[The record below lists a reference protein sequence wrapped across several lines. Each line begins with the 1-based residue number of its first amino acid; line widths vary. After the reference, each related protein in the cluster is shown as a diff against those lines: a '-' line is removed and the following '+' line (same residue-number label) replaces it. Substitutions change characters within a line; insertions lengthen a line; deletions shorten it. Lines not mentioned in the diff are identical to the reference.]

1 MTWKERIAI
10 AKERH
15 FFTEEDKQLV
25 AEWPTDPCG
34 ERAATLP
41 RRVAQALVRDAGG
54 APYNEDLKRFCW
66 EFQDAVERDEPFL
79 AGELAELID
88 KTIDRLIGEI
98 K

>member
-10 AKERH
+10 AKERGY
-15 FFTEEDKQLV
+15 FTEDDKNLA

-34 ERAATLP
+34 ERVRTVGAVLFARLTKEGWTP
-41 RRVAQALVRDAGG
+41 RD
-54 APYNEDLKRFCW
+54 PDLKRFCW

-79 AGELAELID
+79 AGELSELID